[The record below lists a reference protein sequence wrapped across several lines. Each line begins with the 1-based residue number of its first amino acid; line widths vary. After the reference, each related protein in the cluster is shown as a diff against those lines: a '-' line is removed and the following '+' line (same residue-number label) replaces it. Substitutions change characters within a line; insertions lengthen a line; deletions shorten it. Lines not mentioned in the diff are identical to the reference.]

1 MSTKSKKRRSQKV
14 VKESKP
20 EVVKTK
26 PVHGLAVGL
35 HDLPTKFND
44 AASNPPGVPLD
55 DKSTSTMKD
64 KSMKQLA
71 DPSKDDVNPGSTL
84 EDDIKWCI
92 AQLEMAVVSKSVT
105 KKQKEESIKY
115 IKLLESSR
123 TPVPRKRQ
131 IMRQNFG
138 DYKQK
143 MRERPLPDSDVALKV
158 ADSELLVSAGKFH
171 RKSMK
176 FCCVNDDQGAV
187 SGGFQ
192 HHSDSH
198 TLRDLCKELESTS
211 FTFNF
216 SID

>member
-1 MSTKSKKRRSQKV
+1 MSTKSKKRKSQKL

-26 PVHGLAVGL
+26 PVHGLAV
-35 HDLPTKFND
+35 DLPTND
-44 AASNPPGVPLD
+44 ATSNPPGVPLHKSTSKTK
-55 DKSTSTMKD
+55 DKST
-64 KSMKQLA
+64 KQPA
-71 DPSKDDVNPGSTL
+71 DSSKDDINPGNTL
-84 EDDIKWCI
+84 DDDIKWCI

-143 MRERPLPDSDVALKV
+143 MRERPLPDSDVTLKV

-171 RKSMK
+171 RKSAK
-176 FCCVNDDQGAV
+176 FCCGQGAV
-187 SGGFQ
+187 SGGLE

-198 TLRDLCKELESTS
+198 TLQDLCKELESTS

-216 SID
+216 STD